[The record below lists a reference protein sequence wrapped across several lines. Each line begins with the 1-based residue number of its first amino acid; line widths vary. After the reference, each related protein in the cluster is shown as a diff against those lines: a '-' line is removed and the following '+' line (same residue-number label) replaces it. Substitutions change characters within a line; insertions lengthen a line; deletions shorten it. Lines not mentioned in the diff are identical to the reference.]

1 MKKKV
6 ALLILLVGML
16 LLFCAVGVSLLRK
29 TEPSEPVLA
38 EQESEIQQEALPT
51 PVPTFAPQPTAT
63 PKPLPTVSPTPIP
76 SPSPTSSP
84 APTISLTET
93 PAPAEPT
100 ENAMDLPWQLSQIL
114 FIGDGRLGELAS
126 VANSGI
132 DMWLCDPGA
141 DYDWL
146 SAEASGNAG
155 SYLTNGTI
163 VVISLGMDDLY
174 NVSSYAELVN
184 SLAEGWKEQGVKV
197 YYASIGP
204 VSEGSGITNQQ
215 VMDFNTYMFQN
226 LNVEGYIDVYNEL
239 AANGFAFSGDVNS
252 YDTETLQRAYQYILD
267 CL

>member
-1 MKKKV
+1 M
-6 ALLILLVGML
+6 LILLVGVL
-16 LLFCAVGVSLLRK
+16 LLFCAVGISLLRK
-29 TEPSEPVLA
+29 TEPIESVLI
-38 EQESEIQQEALPT
+38 EEESEMMEESLPT

-76 SPSPTSSP
+76 SPSPTPTP

-100 ENAMDLPWQLSQIL
+100 ENAMDMPWQLSQIL
-114 FIGDGRLGELAS
+114 FIGDRRLGDLAS
-126 VANSGI
+126 VANSGM

-146 SAEASGNAG
+146 SVEASGNAG
-155 SYLTNGTI
+155 SYLTNGTV

-174 NVSSYAELVN
+174 NASSYAELIN
-184 SLAEGWKEQGVKV
+184 SLSESWEGQGVKV
-197 YYASIGP
+197 YFASIGP
-204 VSEGSGITNQQ
+204 VAEDSGITNQQ
-215 VMDFNTYMFQN
+215 VMDFNTYMYQN
-226 LNVEGYIDVYNEL
+226 LSVEGYIDVYNEL
-239 AANGFAFSGDVNS
+239 AANGFGFSGNGNS